1 MVESARSSA
10 RSSTHTAARSA
21 YNLRLLVSRLRRR
34 LKEVYDNQDL
44 TPSQISVISRLSH
57 DGPAS
62 TSDLAVAEGVRRQ
75 SMATIVAALEER
87 SMVTREPD
95 PSDGRRQLITLTP
108 NAIGE
113 LDGSRQLRDQWLAEV
128 LQDTY
133 TAEELDLIDQ
143 ALVLLGRISG
153 TQDNLG
159 KDSE

>member
-1 MVESARSSA
+1 MVESARSST
-10 RSSTHTAARSA
+10 RTAARSA

-87 SMVTREPD
+87 GMVTREPD